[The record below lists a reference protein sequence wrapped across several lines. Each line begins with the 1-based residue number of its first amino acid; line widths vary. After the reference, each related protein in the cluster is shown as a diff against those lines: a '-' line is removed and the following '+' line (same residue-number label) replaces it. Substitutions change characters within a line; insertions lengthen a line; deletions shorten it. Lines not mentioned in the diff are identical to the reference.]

1 MFDQKGRKGIIYQKM
16 RYGKRAK
23 QIKDRVELIAN
34 KRTRMNETDSNGALE
49 AENGNEAV
57 QHSDSEHFDID
68 AFTELANALI
78 KYLEKCKVP
87 EHVPKIKKKFEET
100 VELRKKMFLDL
111 DEYKRLFELYL
122 AWPQLVR

>member
-23 QIKDRVELIAN
+23 QIKDRVDLIAN

-78 KYLEKCKVP
+78 KYLEKC
-87 EHVPKIKKKFEET
+87 
-100 VELRKKMFLDL
+100 
-111 DEYKRLFELYL
+111 
-122 AWPQLVR
+122 